1 MSNFLQR
8 VTTLK
13 AQEVQ
18 ARMRRLPLAELRAR
32 IQDCPRP
39 RDFVAALRAVAGVAL
54 IAEVKRA
61 SPSAGDLTPRL
72 DPVALARVYQ
82 AQGAAAVSVLTDP
95 TFFRGYPA
103 HLRRI
108 RRAVG
113 LPLLRKD
120 FILHPYQV
128 YEARLWGADAVLLIV
143 ALLSQET
150 LTELH
155 DLSLSLGL
163 TPLVEVHDEVELE
176 QALALRPRLLGI
188 NNRNLRTLQVD
199 LGTTERL
206 RPYIPET
213 VPLVVESGIHTPEHV
228 RWAARLGATA
238 ILVGTALV
246 RAPSIPEKVRAL
258 VEAGQ
263 GAGRGPQSAVN
274 REQTTNGAQ
283 RTAHCA

>member
-1 MSNFLQR
+1 MSDFLQR
-8 VTTLK
+8 VRTVKT
-13 AQEVQ
+13 QEIQ
-18 ARMRRLPLAELRAR
+18 ARMQRLPLAELRAR
-32 IQDCPRP
+32 VQDSPEP
-39 RDFVAALRAVAGVAL
+39 RDFVAALRAAAGVAL

-61 SPSAGDLTPRL
+61 SPSAGDLAPGL

-108 RRAVG
+108 RRAVE
-113 LPLLRKD
+113 LPLLRKG

-155 DLSLSLGL
+155 DLALSLGL

-176 QALALRPRLLGI
+176 RALALRPRLLGI
-188 NNRNLRTLQVD
+188 NNRNLRTLQID

-206 RPYIPET
+206 RPHIPET

-258 VEAGQ
+258 VEAGKGQ
-263 GAGRGPQSAVN
+263 QWADGSGQTADGRQP
-274 REQTTNGAQ
+274 
-283 RTAHCA
+283 TADR